1 MMARLVGRESIGVGS
16 ELKSVHYNSRRL
28 LGLMSLALAL
38 VIGSGANALAFD
50 CLTSKPAGARGY
62 WHSQAV
68 AGKTC
73 WFGADWRSF
82 LAKSKAQAQPSTT
95 QAAPAPVAKDEP
107 KDEPDTEP
115 QAPADVTPS
124 TAQSTEAERSQ
135 DPPGLRQ
142 ATPAEAAALIN
153 SISLDFEPAAPAAPP
168 PAKPQRKAA
177 PETQVAQSHNT
188 GDWLIT
194 FGELAIIGGVLA
206 TVIRQFRRRRA
217 MKAQRAQPQSA
228 PVSLRFAPPLQ
239 PGISPDVQS
248 PQQVPWAAAM
258 RSARTESLSDA

>member
-1 MMARLVGRESIGVGS
+1 MWGS
-16 ELKSVHYNSRRL
+16 SSLKRL
-28 LGLMSLALAL
+28 LAPLFLAVTL
-38 VIGSGANALAFD
+38 VIGSGAGALAFD

-62 WHSQAV
+62 WHSQSV

-82 LAKSKAQAQPSTT
+82 LATSKAQAQPSAA
-95 QAAPAPVAKDEP
+95 QAEPARAAKSEP
-107 KDEPDTEP
+107 ASEPDTEP
-115 QAPADVTPS
+115 KSESQPPAAMTPS
-124 TAQSTEAERSQ
+124 AAESTDAEQPQ

-168 PAKPQRKAA
+168 PAKSQLKAA
-177 PETQVAQSHNT
+177 PEAHVAQSHNT

-206 TVIRQFRRRRA
+206 TLIRQFRRRRA
-217 MKAQRAQPQSA
+217 MKAQRAQPQFM

-239 PGISPDVQS
+239 PGISDDVQS
-248 PQQVPWAAAM
+248 PRQVPWATAM
-258 RSARTESLSDA
+258 RSARTDTLSDA

>member
-1 MMARLVGRESIGVGS
+1 M
-16 ELKSVHYNSRRL
+16 
-28 LGLMSLALAL
+28 ALAL
-38 VIGSGANALAFD
+38 VIGSGASALAFD

-82 LAKSKAQAQPSTT
+82 LAKSKAQAQPSTA
-95 QAAPAPVAKDEP
+95 QAEPAPTAKDEP
-107 KDEPDTEP
+107 KDEPNTEP

-124 TAQSTEAERSQ
+124 PAQSTDAERSQ

-153 SISLDFEPAAPAAPP
+153 SISLDFEPAAPAAPS
-168 PAKPQRKAA
+168 PAKPQLKPA
-177 PETQVAQSHNT
+177 PEAQVAQSHNT

-206 TVIRQFRRRRA
+206 TLIRQFRRRRA
-217 MKAQRAQPQSA
+217 MKAQRAQPQFA

-239 PGISPDVQS
+239 PGISDDIQS
-248 PQQVPWAAAM
+248 PRQVPWATAM
-258 RSARTESLSDA
+258 RSSRTETLSDA

>member
-1 MMARLVGRESIGVGS
+1 M
-16 ELKSVHYNSRRL
+16 
-28 LGLMSLALAL
+28 
-38 VIGSGANALAFD
+38 
-50 CLTSKPAGARGY
+50 
-62 WHSQAV
+62 
-68 AGKTC
+68 
-73 WFGADWRSF
+73 
-82 LAKSKAQAQPSTT
+82 
-95 QAAPAPVAKDEP
+95 
-107 KDEPDTEP
+107 
-115 QAPADVTPS
+115 TPS

-248 PQQVPWAAAM
+248 AQQVPWAAAM

>member
-1 MMARLVGRESIGVGS
+1 M
-16 ELKSVHYNSRRL
+16 KSVHNYSRRL
-28 LGLMSLALAL
+28 LGMVSLALAL
-38 VIGSGANALAFD
+38 VIGSGASALAFD

-82 LAKSKAQAQPSTT
+82 LAKSKAQAQPATA
-95 QAAPAPVAKDEP
+95 QAEPAPVATDEPNDEP
-107 KDEPDTEP
+107 KTEP

-124 TAQSTEAERSQ
+124 AAQATDAERLQ

-168 PAKPQRKAA
+168 PAKPQLKAA
-177 PETQVAQSHNT
+177 PEAQVAQSHNT

-217 MKAQRAQPQSA
+217 MKAQRAQPQFP

-239 PGISPDVQS
+239 PSIGDDVQS
-248 PQQVPWAAAM
+248 PRQVSWATAM
-258 RSARTESLSDA
+258 RSARTETLSDA

>member
-1 MMARLVGRESIGVGS
+1 
-16 ELKSVHYNSRRL
+16 LKSVHYNSRRL

-38 VIGSGANALAFD
+38 VIGSGASALAFD

-82 LAKSKAQAQPSTT
+82 LAKSKTQAQPSTD
-95 QAAPAPVAKDEP
+95 QAEPSPVAKDEP
-107 KDEPDTEP
+107 KDESDTEP

-124 TAQSTEAERSQ
+124 AAQSTDAERSQ
-135 DPPGLRQ
+135 DPPAPGLRQ

-168 PAKPQRKAA
+168 PAKPQLKAA
-177 PETQVAQSHNT
+177 PEAHVAQSHNT

-206 TVIRQFRRRRA
+206 TLIRQFRRRRA
-217 MKAQRAQPQSA
+217 MKAQRAQPQFM

-239 PGISPDVQS
+239 PGISDDVQS
-248 PQQVPWAAAM
+248 PRQVPWATAM
-258 RSARTESLSDA
+258 RSARTETLSDA

>member
-1 MMARLVGRESIGVGS
+1 
-16 ELKSVHYNSRRL
+16 
-28 LGLMSLALAL
+28 MSLALAL
-38 VIGSGANALAFD
+38 VIGSGASALAFD

-82 LAKSKAQAQPSTT
+82 LAKSKAQAQSS
-95 QAAPAPVAKDEP
+95 AAQVEPAPVAKDEP
-107 KDEPDTEP
+107 KDEPNTEP

-124 TAQSTEAERSQ
+124 AAQSTDAERSQ
-135 DPPGLRQ
+135 DQPGLRQ

-168 PAKPQRKAA
+168 PAKPQLKAA
-177 PETQVAQSHNT
+177 PEEAHVAQSHNT

-206 TVIRQFRRRRA
+206 TLIRQFRRRRA
-217 MKAQRAQPQSA
+217 MKAQRAQPQFA

-239 PGISPDVQS
+239 PGISDDVQS
-248 PQQVPWAAAM
+248 PRQVPWATAM
-258 RSARTESLSDA
+258 RSARTETLSDA

>member
-1 MMARLVGRESIGVGS
+1 L
-16 ELKSVHYNSRRL
+16 SVRL
-28 LGLMSLALAL
+28 LAPICLAGTL

-62 WHSQAV
+62 WHSQPV

-82 LAKSKAQAQPSTT
+82 LAKSKAQAQPATA
-95 QAAPAPVAKDEP
+95 QAQSAPVAKDEP
-107 KDEPDTEP
+107 EGEPNTEP

-124 TAQSTEAERSQ
+124 PARSIDAEGPQ

-168 PAKPQRKAA
+168 PAKPQLKAA
-177 PETQVAQSHNT
+177 PAPQVAQSHNT

-206 TVIRQFRRRRA
+206 TLIRQFRRRRA
-217 MKAQRAQPQSA
+217 TKAQRSQPQFA

-239 PGISPDVQS
+239 PGINDDIQS
-248 PQQVPWAAAM
+248 PRQVPWATTV
-258 RSARTESLSDA
+258 RSSRTETLSDA

>member
-1 MMARLVGRESIGVGS
+1 
-16 ELKSVHYNSRRL
+16 LKSVHSYSRRL
-28 LGLMSLALAL
+28 LGMMSLALAL
-38 VIGSGANALAFD
+38 VIGSGASALAFD

-82 LAKSKAQAQPSTT
+82 LAKSKAQAQSSTA
-95 QAAPAPVAKDEP
+95 QMEPAPVAKDEP
-107 KDEPDTEP
+107 KDEPNTEP

-124 TAQSTEAERSQ
+124 PAQSTDAERSQ
-135 DPPGLRQ
+135 DPSGLRQ

-168 PAKPQRKAA
+168 PARPQLKPA
-177 PETQVAQSHNT
+177 PEAQVAQSHNT

-206 TVIRQFRRRRA
+206 TLIRQFRRRRA
-217 MKAQRAQPQSA
+217 MKAQRAQPQFA

-239 PGISPDVQS
+239 PGIRDDVQS
-248 PQQVPWAAAM
+248 PRHVPWATAM
-258 RSARTESLSDA
+258 RSARTETLSDA

>member
-1 MMARLVGRESIGVGS
+1 
-16 ELKSVHYNSRRL
+16 
-28 LGLMSLALAL
+28 MSLALAL
-38 VIGSGANALAFD
+38 VIGSGASALAFD

-62 WHSQAV
+62 WHSQPV

-82 LAKSKAQAQPSTT
+82 LAKSKAQAQPDTT
-95 QAAPAPVAKDEP
+95 QADPAPLAKSEP
-107 KDEPDTEP
+107 KTEP
-115 QAPADVTPS
+115 QPPADVTPS
-124 TAQSTEAERSQ
+124 AAESTEAEQPQ

-153 SISLDFEPAAPAAPP
+153 SISLDFEPAAPAAPQ
-168 PAKPQRKAA
+168 PAKLQMKAA
-177 PETQVAQSHNT
+177 PETLVTQSHNT

-206 TVIRQFRRRRA
+206 TLIRQFRRRRA
-217 MKAQRAQPQSA
+217 MKAQRAQPQLT

-239 PGISPDVQS
+239 PGISADVESLRQA
-248 PQQVPWAAAM
+248 PWATAM
-258 RSARTESLSDA
+258 RSARTETLSDA